1 MLEKTLENL
10 LKTALLPI
18 GKTMYIYGGG
28 WNEKDT
34 GAGIGAMTL
43 GIDPKWAEFAQKQDS
58 SYNFKDYD
66 YKQNKEYIHLG
77 LDCSGYIG
85 WLLYNIFQDKGYVDF
100 SRKIANNLA
109 TENKGKV
116 KKAKYITEYKAGD
129 IMSGESVSHVWLSLG
144 PCNDGSVVI
153 LHSSPSGVH
162 ISGTPT
168 PKGIENSHAIDLANK
183 YMDKY
188 YPVWNKKYPVK
199 PFDYL
204 GKYSQFRWY
213 DNVLYDKYNL
223 KNMYA
228 DNVMKIIFE
237 EK

>member
-1 MLEKTLENL
+1 MEMTLENL

-18 GKTMYIYGGG
+18 GNTMYIYGGG
-28 WNEKDT
+28 WNEEDT
-34 GAGIGAMTL
+34 GAGIEAMTI
-43 GIDPKWAEFAQKQDS
+43 GVSHKWAEFAIKQDS

-66 YKQNKEYIHLG
+66 YKQNKDYIHLG

-129 IMSGESVSHVWLSLG
+129 IMSGENISHVWLSLG
-144 PCNDGSVVI
+144 QCFDGSVVI
-153 LHSSPSGVH
+153 LHSSPAGVH

-168 PKGIENSHAIDLANK
+168 PKGAENSQAIKLANK
-183 YMDKY
+183 YMGKY

-213 DNVLYDKYNL
+213 DNVLYDKYDL
-223 KNMYA
+223 KNMCA
-228 DNVMKIIFE
+228 DMVLERIFE
-237 EK
+237 GK